1 MRSIWLMCTKSS
13 LIIRI
18 IVESRNCHDEK
29 KKPKVIN
36 KEIKILDHIKPR
48 TISLTEQCHR
58 VVISLCSFFIRSPSI
73 PIVLL

>member
-18 IVESRNCHDEK
+18 IVESRNCHDVK
-29 KKPKVIN
+29 KAKVIN

>member
-1 MRSIWLMCTKSS
+1 MAYVYKKLSNHSDYS
-13 LIIRI
+13 RI
-18 IVESRNCHDEK
+18 KKLPRRK